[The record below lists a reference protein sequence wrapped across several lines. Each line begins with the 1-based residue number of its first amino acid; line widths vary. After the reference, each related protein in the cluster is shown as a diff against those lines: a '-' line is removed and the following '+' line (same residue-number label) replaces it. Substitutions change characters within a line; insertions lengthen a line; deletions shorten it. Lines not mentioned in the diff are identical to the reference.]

1 MTKDELIAYQRRQID
16 ILTVAVQRLAAQA
29 TGLDPEQYQLSEET
43 SKFINPKSH
52 E

>member
-16 ILTVAVQRLAAQA
+16 ILTVVIQKLAAQ
-29 TGLDPEQYQLSEET
+29 TVGLDPEQYQLSDET
-43 SKFINPKSH
+43 NKFLNIESH